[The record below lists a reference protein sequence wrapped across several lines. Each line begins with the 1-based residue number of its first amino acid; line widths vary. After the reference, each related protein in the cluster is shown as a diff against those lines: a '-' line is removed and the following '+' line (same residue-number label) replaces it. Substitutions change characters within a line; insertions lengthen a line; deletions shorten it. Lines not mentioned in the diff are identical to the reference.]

1 MRREEGGG
9 AGRDSER
16 VGCLGATS
24 GGGFFVFLLLAQEH
38 AKKGGGHTR
47 KRVDMCGDPWKDKGT
62 ASLRFVY
69 TPVFIA
75 S

>member
-1 MRREEGGG
+1 MRREEGRG

-38 AKKGGGHTR
+38 AKKGGGAYAEESGY
-47 KRVDMCGDPWKDKGT
+47 VW
-62 ASLRFVY
+62 
-69 TPVFIA
+69 
-75 S
+75 